1 MKASQRVPGL
11 DTLRAAAIL
20 AVIACHLIAFLP
32 MHFPVMPPAVVGLLE
47 FGATGVDLFFV
58 LSGFLI
64 GGIILRELET
74 KAVLDLPKFYW
85 RRWLRTLPAYFATVV
100 AIFVLLR
107 LKHPGEPTGL
117 TWHYLIFAQT
127 YFPPPVVERMGF
139 SWSLCVEEHFYVV
152 LPLLVITLRF
162 AWSKLSVKNLLRVV
176 AVTAFVFSN
185 LARLW
190 IWKNHPGFSWDN
202 DVYTFT
208 HLRLDG
214 LAAGLFVSTLPRPVN
229 VRVSAVLAVG
239 SVVALFGLS
248 FMFGSAFS
256 AAHPLAGLQGFAPVA
271 LVYGVLVHV
280 SAGGNRW
287 SALRIPGARLT
298 SDISYSLYLTHMLII
313 QRFMGVKPGAYSLL
327 LLLGVVGGCYV
338 AGLALRY
345 LGEMP
350 FLKVRDHFAPFHR
363 WRGKLPEPSVTTQ

>member
-11 DTLRAAAIL
+11 DSLRAAAIL

-32 MHFPVMPPAVVGLLE
+32 AHFPAMPPALTGLLE

-74 KAVLDLPKFYW
+74 GSALDLPKFYW
-85 RRWLRTLPAYFATVV
+85 RRWLRTLPAYLATVA
-100 AIFVLLR
+100 AIFILLR
-107 LKHPGEPTGL
+107 LKNIGEPTGL

-139 SWSLCVEEHFYVV
+139 SWSLCVEEHFYVA
-152 LPLLVITLRF
+152 LPLLVIALRF
-162 AWSKLSVKNLLRVV
+162 AWARLSVKNLLRIV

-185 LARLW
+185 VARLW

-214 LAAGLFVSTLPRPVN
+214 LAVGLFVATLPRPVN
-229 VRVSAVLAVG
+229 VRVSVVLAVL
-239 SVVALFGLS
+239 SVAALFGLS

-256 AAHPLAGLQGFAPVA
+256 AAHPLAGLLGFAPVA
-271 LVYGVLVHV
+271 LVYGGLVHV
-280 SAGGNRW
+280 SAGGNHW
-287 SALRIPGARLT
+287 SALRLPGARLT
-298 SDISYSLYLTHMLII
+298 SDISYSLYLTHMLVI

-327 LLLGVVGGCYV
+327 LLAGVVVGCY
-338 AGLALRY
+338 AGALALRY
-345 LGEMP
+345 LVEMP
-350 FLKVRDHFAPFHR
+350 FLKVRDNFAPFQR